1 MLTIAISW
9 FYIGRLIL
17 DKALSRGELT
27 WVCWITAGLG
37 IQAFQVG
44 YWLVLCLWDCL

>member
-1 MLTIAISW
+1 MLTIAVSW
-9 FYIGRLIL
+9 FYIAWLIL
-17 DKALSRGELT
+17 DKALTRDDLL
-27 WVCWITAGLG
+27 WVSWITAGLG